1 VAVSVISK
9 GSGSRSQVTSPLDR
23 SVPHSRRV
31 WKPLRLKLFCA
42 DPSVREITL
51 YERTVQNQEPN
62 RPPRIMTG
70 RRSVEADPGMC
81 PRRSRTLDTT
91 CASHKAATNSSCDA
105 QLLVKLLL
113 RDAEQQIRHR
123 VRFRRSVMDIESA
136 AQGK

>member
-1 VAVSVISK
+1 VAVPVISK
-9 GSGSRSQVTSPLDR
+9 GSGSRSQVTSPFDR

-42 DPSVREITL
+42 DPSVHEITL

-70 RRSVEADPGMC
+70 RRSVEADPG
-81 PRRSRTLDTT
+81 TT